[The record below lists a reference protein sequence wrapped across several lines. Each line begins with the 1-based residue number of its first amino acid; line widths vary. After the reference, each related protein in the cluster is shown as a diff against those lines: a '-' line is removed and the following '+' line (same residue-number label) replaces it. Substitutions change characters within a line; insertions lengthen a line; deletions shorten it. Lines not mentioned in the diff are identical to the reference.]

1 VRFIRSSFY
10 VGGGRR
16 IGQADQG
23 RIAQVGAGGGEQIA
37 QVLKQRVDLVRIQHG
52 GLDQQDRRLTR
63 HQ

>member
-16 IGQADQG
+16 FGKADQC
-23 RIAQVGAGGGEQIA
+23 RIAQVSTGGGEQIA
-37 QVLKQRVDLVRIQHG
+37 QVLQQRVDLFRIQHG